1 MLKQAEALAA
11 IAIVLVLNLAF
22 WGGLIYF
29 TLWCL
34 QHFGII

>member
-1 MLKQAEALAA
+1 MLKQAGALAA
-11 IAIVLVLNLAF
+11 IAIVLNLAF